1 MFGVIVQKILGLDI
15 GANAVKAVLVEANFR
30 NHEVRAFRRELLG
43 PSFVEGAEE
52 QPTLADRLRPA
63 LEALAVDDFLTA
75 DVIVCSLPG
84 APVATHMVTL
94 PFNDPRRVEQT
105 LPFEV
110 EGLIPFE
117 LEDVVFDHHVVS
129 RSPGK
134 TELLVAVA
142 RKDDVREAIEALA
155 ACGVDPQVVTFS
167 AIELA
172 QLQAEGYVEKATT
185 EPTDETGTTG
195 PALEAFVDIGAG
207 RTDVVLIEGGLVQ
220 FARTFASG
228 GEDVTR
234 AISRATTLPSDAA
247 ALVKHA
253 LQPDDSADPT
263 VRMAAER
270 AMAALFRE
278 VRATF
283 AAHANHTR
291 RKVSRVHL
299 SGGGARLAG
308 LSEYLSEALGIP
320 VQPLQL
326 ASGRSFPDTDALLPG
341 TLALSLA
348 LRGLGNRNAPRM
360 TFRKGEFASTRSSG
374 GLQGRLG
381 ALAAMAAALLVL
393 FGFSSWAKLSALEQ
407 QEVALDDQLC
417 ATTQKILGKCET
429 DYKVALGKLKGR
441 GSPAANVPQVGA
453 SDVLLAVTRAFPAG
467 DAAVLAEL
475 DVVEEVL
482 RMRGDAK
489 SYEAVD
495 TLVEKLQE
503 DECFGEVKKGRLV
516 KGKDNRI
523 DFDLDASYVCGHGAR
538 KAGS

>member
-1 MFGVIVQKILGLDI
+1 MQKILGIDI

-30 NHEVRAFRRELLG
+30 SHEVRAFRRAELG

-63 LEALAVDDFLTA
+63 LDELAVEDFLAA
-75 DVIVCSLPG
+75 DVIVCSLP
-84 APVATHMVTL
+84 AAQVATHLVTL
-94 PFNDPRRVEQT
+94 PFNDARRVEQT

-110 EGLIPFE
+110 EGLIPFDID
-117 LEDVVFDHHVVS
+117 DVVFDHHIVNRV
-129 RSPGK
+129 PGR

-142 RKDDVREAIEALA
+142 RKDDVRAALEALE

-167 AIELA
+167 AAALA
-172 QLQAEGYVEKATT
+172 HLQAEGYVALAPPE
-185 EPTDETGTTG
+185 TDEETGASR
-195 PALEAFVDIGAG
+195 PAIEAFIDIGAA
-207 RTDVVLIEGGLVQ
+207 RTDVLVMEGGQVQ

-247 ALVKHA
+247 ALVKHS
-253 LQPDDSADPT
+253 LQPDDNADPT
-263 VRMAAER
+263 VRIAAER

-283 AAHANHTR
+283 AAYATR
-291 RKVSRVHL
+291 THRKVSRVHL
-299 SGGGARLAG
+299 SGGGARLGG
-308 LSEYLSEALGIP
+308 LCEYLGDALGVP
-320 VQPLQL
+320 VQPLTL
-326 ASGRSFPDTDALLPG
+326 VEGRSFPVPDQLLPA
-341 TLALSLA
+341 TLSLSLA
-348 LRGLGNRNAPRM
+348 LRGLGNRNAPRLN
-360 TFRKGEFASTRSSG
+360 FRKGEFASKRAQGS
-374 GLQGRLG
+374 LQGRIG
-381 ALAAMAAALLVL
+381 AFAAMAAVLLVL
-393 FGFSSWAKLSALEQ
+393 FGFSSWAKLSALEK
-407 QEVALDDQLC
+407 QEIALDDQLC
-417 ATTQKILGKCET
+417 ATTQKILGQCET

-467 DAAVLAEL
+467 DQAVLAEL

-482 RMRGDAK
+482 RLRGDAK
-489 SYEAVD
+489 SYEAID
-495 TLVEKLQE
+495 TLVEQLQA